1 MKKLYI
7 VFTES
12 QQDANLLCEHMA
24 QKEQIAFPGCWRSGL
39 TNSVQTVKNSIL
51 DTVWHFMCNAPQDAI
66 VIGLNHT
73 LFSALR
79 ADFPKEIEIHT
90 FPAEAIQ
97 KI

>member
-12 QQDANLLCEHMA
+12 QQDTNLLCEHMA
-24 QKEQIAFPGCWRSGL
+24 KKERIAFPGCWRSNL
-39 TNSVQTVKNSIL
+39 TSCVQTVKNSIL
-51 DTVWHFMCNAPQDAI
+51 DTVRHFICNSPQDTI
-66 VIGLNHT
+66 VIGLNNT

-79 ADFPKEIEIHT
+79 TDFPKEIEIHT
-90 FPAEAIQ
+90 IPAEAIQ

>member
-12 QQDANLLCEHMA
+12 QQDTNLLCEHMA
-24 QKEQIAFPGCWRSGL
+24 KKERIAFPSCWRSDL
-39 TNSVQTVKNSIL
+39 TSCVQTVKNSIL
-51 DTVWHFMCNAPQDAI
+51 DTVRHFICNAPQDTI
-66 VIGLNHT
+66 VIGLNNT

-79 ADFPKEIEIHT
+79 TDFPKEIEIHT